1 MADIWHLKRGSY
13 RAMSECSKYQLLRQ
27 TDYVRLREK
36 YDHSY
41 IYSHILSYIA
51 LRESSRLV
59 CETKDACPVESDSNC
74 LTTAVRALNGTN
86 ILTFNS
92 RNPSSFCQPM
102 FRRQ

>member
-1 MADIWHLKRGSY
+1 
-13 RAMSECSKYQLLRQ
+13 MSECSKYQLLRQ

-59 CETKDACPVESDSNC
+59 CETKDACPVECSDGC
-74 LTTAVRALNGTN
+74 CMTITACETLVDR
-86 ILTFNS
+86 NS
-92 RNPSSFCQPM
+92 TDFYC
-102 FRRQ
+102 